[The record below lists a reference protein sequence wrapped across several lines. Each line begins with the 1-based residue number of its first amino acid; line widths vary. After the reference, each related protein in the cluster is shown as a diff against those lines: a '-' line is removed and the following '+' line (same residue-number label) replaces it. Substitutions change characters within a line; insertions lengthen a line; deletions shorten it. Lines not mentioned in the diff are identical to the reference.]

1 MKGKKIQEKEK
12 SNLQLKNKEIQK
24 LKEQGIT
31 LIALV
36 VTIIILLILAG
47 VTLNLALGEGGI
59 FARAKN
65 TVDRYQAAQA
75 NELGQLAQLEE
86 MLNSYGQGGSTGGE
100 ETQNTTTTPVT
111 PPTPSGGTGSSE
123 VADDL
128 KEYQG
133 KYVDIGLD
141 VTGNTDTTDD
151 WKLFYATK
159 DRIFLIAADYVQA
172 DKLTTWGVIGNG
184 RTLENYGFKNND
196 TYCVNWIRPT
206 TFLEE
211 DLADLALVKHETYDL
226 KSNRSKN
233 NSIAVSHLLN
243 TTAWNGI
250 KEAADKKTSID
261 FVIGGPTLEMWC
273 AAWNRAVENDDT
285 FKQIQANRTNASGY
299 YVGCGATSTTE
310 QNYLFMNGTTS
321 ALESNLTTLGEKY
334 VTFFPHITLEHGSHG
349 YWLASPSSNGFDYL
363 MTVYFLG
370 EIMYTRLNDVYSC
383 VRPVVCLKSGVR
395 LVERAN
401 AQNIYDVTEL

>member
-141 VTGNTDTTDD
+141 VTGSTDTTDD

-172 DKLTTWGVIGNG
+172 DKLETWGVIGDG
-184 RTLENYGFKNND
+184 GTLKNNGFRD
-196 TYCVNWIRPT
+196 FNTYYVNWSKPKI
-206 TFLEE
+206 FLEE
-211 DLADLALVKHETYDL
+211 GLADLNLVIDTTYIL
-226 KSNRSKN
+226 KSNRSAL

-243 TTAWNGI
+243 KTAWEGVKN
-250 KEAADKKTSID
+250 AASEDKKQYIG
-261 FVIGGPTLEMWC
+261 FVVGGPTLEMWC
-273 AAWNRAVENDDT
+273 AAWAVAIEGNTYGFVPIEPDQKEHGFDV
-285 FKQIQANRTNASGY
+285 KYGN
-299 YVGCGATSTTE
+299 TTGNSLYITGDQE
-310 QNYLFMNGTTS
+310 LRPS
-321 ALESNLTTLGEKY
+321 AEDLAKY
-334 VTFFPHITLEHGSHG
+334 DTFFPRTSGYNGCYL
-349 YWLASPSSNGFDYL
+349 YWLASPAAGVDKSL
-363 MTVYFLG
+363 LCVYCDG
-370 EIMYTRLNDVYSC
+370 NVVNYNYDTQRL
-383 VRPVVCLKSGVR
+383 L
-395 LVERAN
+395 RASRSFSTIWSPN
-401 AQNIYDVTEL
+401 SKKGWCG